1 MAKLNFIYIGKDW
14 DGNPKTNLPTGEIK
28 CIKVKLSDDKFHL
41 VPIVPY
47 TRWEKVEDVEEVWVR
62 GKGWIKIANRKQYT
76 IPAFDGTIEHF
87 ADYLNEYGD
96 DVMCY
101 CLNGDLFHRSGDC
114 CDINYINEYRCLRHY
129 GAEKFNDYTTHFN
142 AMLDYQRK
150 WFIEHHLPVFKE
162 HGYGDKVVENW
173 LFKPELNLGFSFMP
187 VSIMSVDILHDD
199 KLCEKLYMK
208 LRYWE
213 LYEKHEQYPEYAK
226 HKKVADKYKSEHESI
241 RGDYE
246 YEKLCEKCME
256 IDHIIHC
263 DVEKQIKEELELPK
277 GTPEFPQCF
286 NDRVRILFGPD
297 VRKEYD
303 YLCNEFDPE
312 KKEAA

>member
-1 MAKLNFIYIGKDW
+1 M
-14 DGNPKTNLPTGEIK
+14 PGEIR
-28 CIKVKLSDDKFHL
+28 SHL
-41 VPIVPY
+41 
-47 TRWEKVEDVEEVWVR
+47 EEMR
-62 GKGWIKIANRKQYT
+62 L
-76 IPAFDGTIEHF
+76 E
-87 ADYLNEYGD
+87 
-96 DVMCY
+96 
-101 CLNGDLFHRSGDC
+101 
-114 CDINYINEYRCLRHY
+114 
-129 GAEKFNDYTTHFN
+129 
-142 AMLDYQRK
+142 QRK
-150 WFIEHHLPVFKE
+150 WFIEHHLPTFKK

-173 LFKPELNLGFSFMP
+173 LFKPELNLGFFFLP
-187 VSIMSVDILHDD
+187 VSVMSVDILHDD
-199 KLCEKLYMK
+199 KLCENLYKK

-226 HKKVADKYKSEHESI
+226 HKKIADKYKVEHESI

-246 YEKLCEKCME
+246 YEKLCKKWME

-263 DVEKQIKEELELPK
+263 DVEKQIKEELELPN

-303 YLCNEFDPE
+303 YLCNKFDPE

>member
-1 MAKLNFIYIGKDW
+1 MI
-14 DGNPKTNLPTGEIK
+14 
-28 CIKVKLSDDKFHL
+28 
-41 VPIVPY
+41 
-47 TRWEKVEDVEEVWVR
+47 
-62 GKGWIKIANRKQYT
+62 
-76 IPAFDGTIEHF
+76 
-87 ADYLNEYGD
+87 
-96 DVMCY
+96 
-101 CLNGDLFHRSGDC
+101 
-114 CDINYINEYRCLRHY
+114 
-129 GAEKFNDYTTHFN
+129 
-142 AMLDYQRK
+142 DYQRK
-150 WFIEHHLPVFKE
+150 WFIEHHFPVFKE

-173 LFKPELNLGFSFMP
+173 LFKPELNLGFSFLP
-187 VSIMSVDILHDD
+187 VSVMSVDILHDA
-199 KLCEKLYMK
+199 KLCEELYRK

-226 HKKVADKYKSEHESI
+226 HKKIADKYKSEHENI
-241 RGDYE
+241 QWDYE
-246 YEKLCEKCME
+246 YNELCEKWME

-263 DVEKQIKEELELPK
+263 DIEKQIKEELELPN

>member
-47 TRWEKVEDVEEVWVR
+47 TRWEKVEDVKEVWVG
-62 GKGWIKIANRKQYT
+62 GKGWIKIANKKQYT

-87 ADYLNEYGD
+87 ADYLKEYGD

-129 GAEKFNDYTTHFN
+129 GAEKFNDYTIHFN

-173 LFKPELNLGFSFMP
+173 LFKPELNLGFSFLP
-187 VSIMSVDILHDD
+187 VSVMSVDILHDD
-199 KLCEKLYMK
+199 KLCEKLYRK

-213 LYEKHEQYPEYAK
+213 LYEKHGQYPEYVK
-226 HKKVADKYKSEHESI
+226 HKKIADKYKSEHESI
-241 RGDYE
+241 RGDYKYNE
-246 YEKLCEKCME
+246 LCEKWME

-263 DVEKQIKEELELPK
+263 DIEKQIKEELELPK

-303 YLCNEFDPE
+303 YLCNKFDPE
-312 KKEAA
+312 EKEAS